1 MIFYFVLM
9 RTKSGSQRYGK
20 KETWAGLEK
29 EFAKRTDLNGE
40 FDYSSLADFYLE
52 LKKFTSSYIRAV
64 DHNSELWGQK
74 PYSLAD
80 CRDERTYLFALQIG
94 GAKQILPVYMALSHM
109 VEEQQSSRDVIRN
122 FLKNFNYIWLRIF
135 MLKTLIPNAQS
146 FIQPNQIYGK
156 MTGKQSWIRQ
166 IWDAKLSDDDH
177 VKRIEELPLEML
189 KDVDISELDRKI
201 PWEINNELWKELN
214 IDGQKNSKQI
224 KQLLVSVER
233 ALEYGENPQ
242 MTQLHGPG
250 AEYVEHILPLQPQ
263 NWGEGGTKME
273 RRQSIIRSTNICSE
287 TIVCWKIHLI
297 PQLKTPP
304 MEKIKA
310 IKSSKFATAR
320 LVAEIIRKSGGWG
333 ENEISK
339 WSTQMMNSLIEFYDY

>member
-1 MIFYFVLM
+1 MHFSVIH
-9 RTKSGSQRYGK
+9 
-20 KETWAGLEK
+20 
-29 EFAKRTDLNGE
+29 LNGE

-135 MLKTLIPNAQS
+135 MLFATLIPNAQS

-166 IWDAKLSDDDH
+166 IWDAKLSDESH

-250 AEYVEHILPLQPQ
+250 TKVHVEHILPLQPQ
-263 NWGEGGTKME
+263 NWGGRWYKDGEKTVDHKVHKYMFGNHCLLE
-273 RRQSIIRSTNICSE
+273 DSLNSSIRNA
-287 TIVCWKIHLI
+287 
-297 PQLKTPP
+297 PP